1 MVESEDFRT
10 CAATGL
16 PRSVL
21 DLRRMVQYRTDPA
34 HTGHG
39 SWHQQDHHLGHHH
52 IEKDPDGILGD
63 SSNVAHLHG
72 TGSNLIAAKIQD
84 GNDRQVNDHRSQTVQ
99 ACEQTIGL
107 DGGDGVVFERF
118 PHPFYFM
125 GLFAERPDH
134 PHAGQIFPQDHI
146 HPVQKTLEQFK
157 NAGGLPDNEKGG
169 GQHQEGGSQDEKAH
183 IPVNGKGKEN
193 AKVPKVSKSVVEK
206 DRVLS

>member
-1 MVESEDFRT
+1 MVDFPLPVPPMIAVVFPFSQEKDRSERVFSSASANRKETWSNRKISGPAPMVESEDFRT

-16 PRSVL
+16 PRSVF
-21 DLRRMVQYRTDPA
+21 DLRRMVQHRADPA

-52 IEKDPDGILGD
+52 IEKNPDGVLGD

-72 TGSNLIAAKIQD
+72 AGSNLIAAKIQD
-84 GNDRQVNDHRSQTVQ
+84 GNDRQINNHRSQTVQ

-134 PHAGQIFPQDHI
+134 PHAGQIFPQDSGA
-146 HPVQKTLEQFK
+146 VQKC
-157 NAGGLPDNEKGG
+157 GRPSG
-169 GQHQEGGSQDEKAH
+169 
-183 IPVNGKGKEN
+183 
-193 AKVPKVSKSVVEK
+193 
-206 DRVLS
+206 